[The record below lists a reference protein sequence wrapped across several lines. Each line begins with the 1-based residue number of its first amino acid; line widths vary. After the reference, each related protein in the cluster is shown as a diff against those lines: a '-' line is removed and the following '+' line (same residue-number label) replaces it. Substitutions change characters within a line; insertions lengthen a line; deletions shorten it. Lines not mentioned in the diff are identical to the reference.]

1 MTPPLSLVDSHN
13 GSHTTTL
20 AASDEDE
27 SAYLRRAKIFHWTRI
42 SISGLIFAVAVAVI
56 GCEVRSLRFYQQTN
70 PFKNWGLVLWPE
82 QLDLRP
88 TTALIACGS
97 IIALLTLAYLI
108 ISFLPS
114 PHARIILLNT
124 LITVVALS
132 GLIAAIAAIAF
143 TSTVT
148 DPRINQG
155 DNVGETIR
163 TWTCKWGYADG
174 RDGEGKPVEA
184 TDEFGRL
191 CRETHASFAL
201 MCVLIVLEAVLGV
214 AAALGWWL
222 EFGMER
228 KRGVVLGVEVES
240 GMMGA
245 GKRSKDETL
254 DRKDSLF

>member
-13 GSHTTTL
+13 GSHATTL

-27 SAYLRRAKIFHWTRI
+27 SAYLRRAKIFHWARI
-42 SISGLIFAVAVAVI
+42 SISGLIFAIAVTVI

-70 PFKNWGLVLWPE
+70 QFKNWGLVLWPE
-82 QLDLRP
+82 KLDLRP

-108 ISFLPS
+108 FSFLPS
-114 PHARIILLNT
+114 PHARIVLLNS
-124 LITVVALS
+124 LITIVALG

-143 TSTVT
+143 TTTIT
-148 DPRINQG
+148 DPRVNNG
-155 DNVGETIR
+155 DSVGETIR
-163 TWTCKWGYADG
+163 TWTCKWGYAEGLDE
-174 RDGEGKPVEA
+174 DGKPVDA

-214 AAALGWWL
+214 AALLGWWM

-228 KRGVVLGVEVES
+228 KRGVVVGVEA
-240 GMMGA
+240 GMMGR
-245 GKRSKDETL
+245 GNRSRD
-254 DRKDSLF
+254 DDGKDSLF

>member
-13 GSHTTTL
+13 GSHATTL

-27 SAYLRRAKIFHWTRI
+27 SSYLRRAKIFHWARI
-42 SISGLIFAVAVAVI
+42 SISGLIFVLAVAVI

-82 QLDLRP
+82 KLDLRP

-97 IIALLTLAYLI
+97 IIAFLTLAFLI
-108 ISFLPS
+108 FSFLPS
-114 PHARIILLNT
+114 PHARIVLLNSF
-124 LITVVALS
+124 ITIVALS
-132 GLIAAIAAIAF
+132 GLVAAITAVAF
-143 TSTVT
+143 TTVVT
-148 DPRINQG
+148 DPRVNNG
-155 DNVGETIR
+155 DSVGETIR

-174 RDGEGKPVEA
+174 LDEDGKPVDA
-184 TDEFGRL
+184 TDGFGRL

-214 AAALGWWL
+214 AALLGWWM

-228 KRGVVLGVEVES
+228 KRGVVVGVEG
-240 GMMGA
+240 GMMGR
-245 GKRSKDETL
+245 GKRSKDE
-254 DRKDSLF
+254 DGKESLF